1 MILNNKEVYI
11 FGNTESIN
19 QVIYLASGIDRVEE
33 IIDKLNGEVCLAVLI
48 IKDWNNEL
56 SPWPH
61 PAVFGKNDFGNGA
74 DELVEYICNSLIP
87 YLHSLNSDGRLYLC
101 GYSLAGLFSL
111 YASSM
116 LSGINGVASVSG
128 SLWFTGFEDYLKNH
142 LPVTDKVYLSLGDRE
157 YISKNKLMSTVKDKT
172 VNVYKMLAD
181 NGYTCIYESNEGNH
195 FKDVELRI
203 YKAIKW
209 LMNNH

>member
-33 IIDKLNGEVCLAVLI
+33 IIDKLNGEVCLAVVI

-61 PAVFGKNDFGNGA
+61 PSVFGKNDFGNGA
-74 DELVEYICNSLIP
+74 DELVEYISNSLIP
-87 YLHSLNSDGRLYLC
+87 YLDSLNNRNNIYLC
-101 GYSLAGLFSL
+101 GYSLAGMFTL
-111 YASSM
+111 YAS
-116 LSGINGVASVSG
+116 GIINGLCGVASVSG
-128 SLWFTGFEDYLKNH
+128 SLWFTGFEDYLKKH
-142 LPVTDKVYLSLGDRE
+142 LPITNRVYLSLGDKE

-172 VNVYKMLAD
+172 ENVYKLLTD
-181 NGYTCIYESNEGNH
+181 NGYECIYESNEGNH
-195 FKDVELRI
+195 FKDVELRMS
-203 YKAIKW
+203 KAINW
-209 LMNNH
+209 LINNH